1 MGVKALKFAITAAG
15 GGSRVSERVRDKP
28 AFAYRILSD

>member
-15 GGSRVSERVRDKP
+15 GVLEYQN
-28 AFAYRILSD
+28 AFETNRHLPNAF